1 MNMEPVFFLDRIVLR
16 PGKLRAFRDKLAGE
30 YVPAAH
36 ARGLRL
42 VDAWL
47 TPPLEL
53 HDDGNELVLLW
64 SLADVGAFWEMRR
77 LQGEDPEGARWW
89 DGLDEWV
96 VSRSRQVL
104 KRDGLVAPEAAGS
117 ANPA

>member
-1 MNMEPVFFLDRIVLR
+1 MEPVFLLDRIALR
-16 PGKLRAFRDKLAGE
+16 PGKLRAFRDKLAQE
-30 YVPAAH
+30 YLPAAQD
-36 ARGLRL
+36 RGLHL

-77 LQGEDPEGARWW
+77 LQGEDPAGALWW
-89 DGLDEWV
+89 EDLGEWV

-104 KRDGLVAPEAAGS
+104 KRDRLAAPAAAGRQ
-117 ANPA
+117 NPA